1 MNRNIVK
8 QALLAI
14 TLLLFFQDVCCC
26 AQSTKGDINADNY
39 VNTTDVTVLY
49 NVIFGTNVS
58 TPKTICDINGDGG
71 EPNTTDVTELYN
83 IIFGTSGSDP
93 TRFVGGD
100 ISLLP
105 TYEEHSANY
114 NDADG
119 NHISD
124 MLSFFADAGWN
135 TMRVRLFVD
144 PSKATEKEKM
154 QGVRQDIE
162 YVKALGKRIK
172 DKGFKLILDIHYS
185 DSWADPAKQYT
196 PDAWASLTDAQ
207 LYIKIYDYTK
217 DVLAQMKDAGATPD
231 FIQTGNEISYGM
243 LWGPVGSSSLK
254 KCYYNSTA
262 NWERFV
268 TLLKQATK
276 ACREECPNAKI
287 ILHTERV
294 ESMANVNDSHP
305 VSNHEA
311 FYQNMATYNVDY
323 DIVGL
328 SYYPYYHGDTDNLES
343 AIRVIENKFPTK
355 KIMIVETGYFHK
367 YYPNDAKY
375 DWRTLW
381 PDTDAGQQLYATT
394 IVGILNNHSSVTGLF
409 WWFPEAN
416 EYMLN
421 WNTQRVTDG
430 WYNASLWDNETG
442 KVLPAINELK
452 GFK

>member
-1 MNRNIVK
+1 
-8 QALLAI
+8 
-14 TLLLFFQDVCCC
+14 
-26 AQSTKGDINADNY
+26 
-39 VNTTDVTVLY
+39 
-49 NVIFGTNVS
+49 
-58 TPKTICDINGDGG
+58 
-71 EPNTTDVTELYN
+71 
-83 IIFGTSGSDP
+83 
-93 TRFVGGD
+93 
-100 ISLLP
+100 
-105 TYEEHSANY
+105 
-114 NDADG
+114 
-119 NHISD
+119 
-124 MLSFFADAGWN
+124 
-135 TMRVRLFVD
+135 
-144 PSKATEKEKM
+144 
-154 QGVRQDIE
+154 
-162 YVKALGKRIK
+162 
-172 DKGFKLILDIHYS
+172 
-185 DSWADPAKQYT
+185 
-196 PDAWASLTDAQ
+196 
-207 LYIKIYDYTK
+207 
-217 DVLAQMKDAGATPD
+217 
-231 FIQTGNEISYGM
+231 
-243 LWGPVGSSSLK
+243 
-254 KCYYNSTA
+254 
-262 NWERFV
+262 
-268 TLLKQATK
+268 
-276 ACREECPNAKI
+276 
-287 ILHTERV
+287 
-294 ESMANVNDSHP
+294 MANVNDSHP